1 MSAQVGWS
9 FSEEGWALE
18 TSIREGVESGK
29 LLNGCESGTRFLV
42 DTCVATK
49 LAIGSS
55 SSK

>member
-9 FSEEGWALE
+9 FAEEGWALE

-29 LLNGCESGTRFLV
+29 LLNGWESGTPVFV
-42 DTCVATK
+42 DNCVAAK